1 MIVTRSNFEGVLT
14 DLFKAPKL
22 SLDTETTGLRMY
34 HGDRLFSIIIA
45 DSASRAFYF
54 NFQPYSGVDP
64 DQTLLAYHLEKL
76 SGLFERKDILIWYL
90 QNAKFDMR
98 ILAQEKLFIAG
109 PIHCTKAIGRVEY
122 NSHFD
127 YSLAGQLERIGLKKD
142 DGVMN
147 YVMTH
152 KLWDWVEV
160 PGKAARSKALHFDQV
175 PFGTIVPYGE
185 GDGTG
190 TFALGEW
197 QTNSI
202 TNQVLDEDR
211 KLAALPGGPPSTRD
225 RSLLRVLENERRI
238 THTVF
243 KMEHTGVYIDR
254 NFCKRAIEYEQER
267 KSGFERAFKVAT
279 GSDYKSSR
287 PLFERCFADEKCKWQ
302 FTEKNNASF
311 DSDILKTFESP
322 LAKTVLAIR
331 EAKSKLDFYQGFL
344 YHADGNGR
352 IHPSFN
358 PDGAAHGR
366 FSSSEPNFQN
376 LTDEEDTSD
385 EEFIVRRAI
394 IPTPGYKLL
403 SIDWQGMEYRFML
416 ENACRLI
423 GEETELV
430 RLVKGGLDVHE
441 ATALVASKSGIQIT
455 RKAAK
460 TSNFLTLYGGGNQ
473 KLADGLACT
482 IEQARAIRSAIFE
495 GAPEI
500 SRYIKWVSRKAET
513 QGYITNWLG
522 RRSWFPN
529 RSFSYKAPNYHC
541 SGGCADVAKIAMNQ
555 IDDLLEGRRS
565 RMTMM
570 IHDEFVFEVPFGED
584 LLVHDIQEIMESVYP
599 SKYLELLTDA
609 SWSEKSLGDLL

>member
-1 MIVTRSNFEGVLT
+1 MIVTRSNFEEVLAG
-14 DLFKAPKL
+14 LMVAPKL
-22 SLDTETTGLRMY
+22 ALDTETTGLRMY

-45 DSASRAFYF
+45 DSAERAFYF
-54 NFQPYSGVDP
+54 NFQPYGDLDP
-64 DQTLLAYHLEKL
+64 EFTLTGYHLEKRMPK
-76 SGLFERKDILIWYL
+76 LFERKDIKIWYL

-98 ILAQEKLFIAG
+98 MLAQEDLFLSG

-122 NSHFD
+122 NAHYD
-127 YSLAGQLERIGLKKD
+127 YSLDGQLARIGLKKD
-142 DGVMN
+142 DAVKN
-147 YVMTH
+147 YVEVN
-152 KLWDWVEV
+152 KLWDWVEI
-160 PGKAARSKALHFDQV
+160 PGKSKRDKALHYDRV
-175 PFGTIVPYGE
+175 PFKIIAPYGE
-185 GDGTG
+185 TDGTG

-197 QTNSI
+197 QVNSI
-202 TNQVLDEDR
+202 TQQVLDEDS
-211 KLAALPGGPPSTRD
+211 KLAALPGGAPRE
-225 RSLLRVLENERRI
+225 RNLLKVLANERKI
-238 THTVF
+238 TQTVF
-243 KMEHTGVYIDR
+243 KMEHTGALIDR
-254 NFCKRAIEYEQER
+254 DFCRRAIEYEGD
-267 KSGFERAFKVAT
+267 KKLGFERAFKADT

-287 PLFERCFADEKCKWQ
+287 PLFERCFANEKTKWQ
-302 FTEKNNASF
+302 FTEKGNASF
-311 DSDILKTFESP
+311 DSDILRTFDSP
-322 LAKTVLAIR
+322 MAKTVLAIR

-344 YHADGNGR
+344 YHADRNGR
-352 IHPSFN
+352 VHPSFN

-376 LTDEEDTSD
+376 LTDEEDAVA

-394 IPTPGYKLL
+394 IPTPGFKLL

-441 ATALVASKSGIQIT
+441 ATAIVASKSGIQIT

-482 IEQARAIRSAIFE
+482 LEQAKAIRSAIFE

-529 RSFSYKAPNYHC
+529 RAFSYKAPNYHC

-570 IHDEFVFEVPFGED
+570 IHDEFVFEMHPTED

-609 SWSEKSLGDLL
+609 SWSEKSLGDLA

>member
-1 MIVTRSNFEGVLT
+1 MIVTRSNFEEVLAG
-14 DLFKAPKL
+14 LMQAPKL
-22 SLDTETTGLRMY
+22 ALDTETTGLRMY
-34 HGDRLFSIIIA
+34 HSDRLFSLILA

-54 NFQPYSGVDP
+54 NFQPYEGLHPEMVLNSW
-64 DQTLLAYHLEKL
+64 HLEKRMAK
-76 SGLFERKDILIWYL
+76 LFERTDINIWYL
-90 QNAKFDMR
+90 QDAKFDMR
-98 ILAQEKLFIAG
+98 ILAQEGLFLAG

-122 NSHFD
+122 NAHFD
-127 YSLAGQLERIGLKKD
+127 YSLGAQLHRIGLSKD
-142 DGVMN
+142 DKVKE
-147 YVMTH
+147 YIETH
-152 KLWDWVEV
+152 KLWDWVEI
-160 PGKAARSKALHFDQV
+160 PGKSKRAKALHYDRV
-175 PFGTIVPYGE
+175 PFEIITPYGE
-185 GDGTG
+185 TDGTG
-190 TFALGEW
+190 TFALGES
-197 QTNSI
+197 QVASI
-202 TNQVLDEDR
+202 TKQVLEEDSQ
-211 KLAALPGGPPSTRD
+211 LSTTPGG
-225 RSLLRVLENERRI
+225 LRERNLFKVLANERRI

-243 KMEHTGVYIDR
+243 KMEHVGVLIDR
-254 NFCKRAIEYEQER
+254 DFCKRAIEYEGGR
-267 KSGFERAFKVAT
+267 KSGFERAFKSET
-279 GSDYKSSR
+279 GSDYKSSN
-287 PLFERCFADEKCKWQ
+287 PLLQRVFESEKSKWQ
-302 FTEKNNASF
+302 FTEKNNPSF

-331 EAKSKLDFYQGFL
+331 EAKSKLDFYNGFL
-344 YHADGNGR
+344 YHADRHGR

-394 IPTPGYKLL
+394 IPKPGLKLL

-441 ATALVASKSGIQIT
+441 ATALVASKSGITIT

-460 TSNFLTLYGGGNQ
+460 TSNFLTLYGGGNP
-473 KLADGLACT
+473 KLAEGLGCT
-482 IEQARAIRSAIFE
+482 LAQAKAIRFAIFN

-500 SRYIKWVSRKAET
+500 SRYIRWVTSKAET

-529 RSFSYKAPNYHC
+529 RSFAYKAPNYHC
-541 SGGCADVAKIAMNQ
+541 SGGCADVAKIAMNR
-555 IDDLLEGRRS
+555 IDDLLAHRNS

-570 IHDEFVFEVPFGED
+570 IHDEFVFEIAPTEEG
-584 LLVHDIQEIMESVYP
+584 LVHDIQWIMETVYP
-599 SKYLELLTDA
+599 SKYLTLTTEA
-609 SWSEKSLGDLL
+609 SWSEKSLGDLE